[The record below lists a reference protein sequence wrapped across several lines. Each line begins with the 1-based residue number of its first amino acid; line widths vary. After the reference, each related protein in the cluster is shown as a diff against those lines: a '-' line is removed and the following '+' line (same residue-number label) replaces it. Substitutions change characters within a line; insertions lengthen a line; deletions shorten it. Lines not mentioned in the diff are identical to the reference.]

1 MELREINF
9 ILACTFKTRGIK
21 MMEDWNV
28 VVIGGGDREKDLL
41 EILEE
46 DGEFERSGFRDVMI
60 GKVEDIGEFLE
71 DAEQKKYPYLN
82 RVIPIDDAFFASP
95 ENLTDMLKKR
105 VERYIDEIEPGET
118 FGFRVERR
126 GMKEDISSQK
136 VEREVGGYFYDL
148 VEKVYG
154 RKPKVNLKNPD
165 TLVAIEIVGNRCGL
179 GFITREMREKYSVIK
194 VK

>member
-1 MELREINF
+1 ML
-9 ILACTFKTRGIK
+9 
-21 MMEDWNV
+21 EDWNV
-28 VVIGGGDREKDLL
+28 VVIGERDTEKDLL
-41 EILEE
+41 KALEE
-46 DGEFERSGFRDVMI
+46 DGEFERSGFRDVLV
-60 GKVEDIGEFLE
+60 GYVEDIVEFLE
-71 DAEQKKYPYLN
+71 DAEQRKYPYLN

-95 ENLTDMLKKR
+95 EYLTDMLKKR
-105 VERYIDEIEPGET
+105 VERYIDEIELGET

-154 RKPKVNLKNPD
+154 RTPKVNINKPD
-165 TLVAIEIVGNRCGL
+165 KLIAIEIIGNRCGI
-179 GFITREMREKYSVIK
+179 GFITREMLEKYSVIK

>member
-1 MELREINF
+1 ML
-9 ILACTFKTRGIK
+9 
-21 MMEDWNV
+21 EDWNV
-28 VVIGGGDREKDLL
+28 VVIGERDTEKDLL
-41 EILEE
+41 EVLEE
-46 DGEFERSGFRDVMI
+46 DGEFERSGFRDVVV
-60 GKVEDIGEFLE
+60 GYVEDIVEFLE
-71 DAEQKKYPYLN
+71 DAEQRKYPYLN
-82 RVIPIDDAFFASP
+82 RVIPIDDTFLVSP
-95 ENLTDMLKKR
+95 EYLTDMLKKR

-154 RKPKVNLKNPD
+154 RAPKVNIKKPD
-165 TLVAIEIVGNRCGL
+165 KLIAIEIIGNRCGI
-179 GFITREMREKYSVIK
+179 GFITREMLEKYSVIK

>member
-1 MELREINF
+1 M
-9 ILACTFKTRGIK
+9 K

-28 VVIGGGDREKDLL
+28 VVIGDGDREKGLL
-41 EILEE
+41 ENLEE
-46 DGEFERSGFRDVMI
+46 DGEFERSRVRDVVI
-60 GKVEDIGEFLE
+60 GNVEDIVEFLD
-71 DAEQKKYPYLN
+71 DAEHNKYPYLK

-95 ENLTDMLKKR
+95 ENLIDILKKR
-105 VERYIDEIEPGET
+105 VEQYIDEIEPGET

-126 GMKEDISSQK
+126 DMKEELSSQK

-148 VEKVYG
+148 VEKVHG

-165 TLVAIEIVGNRCGL
+165 KLIVIEIVGNRCGL
-179 GFITREMREKYSVIK
+179 GFITREMQEKYSVIK